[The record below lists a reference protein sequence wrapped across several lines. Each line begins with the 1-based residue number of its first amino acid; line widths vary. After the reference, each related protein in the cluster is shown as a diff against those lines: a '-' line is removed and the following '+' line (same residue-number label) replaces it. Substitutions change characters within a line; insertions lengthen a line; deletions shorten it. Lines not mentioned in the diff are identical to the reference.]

1 MKRHRRWFQ
10 YSLRSF
16 LILLTVSAV
25 WLGVVVHRAAEQREA
40 VKVIQAL
47 GGVVYY
53 DFQEKPNPHK
63 EARFMTYF
71 DSEAKP
77 DNATPF
83 RELLGN
89 DAFSEVVAVDLSYRN
104 VTDADLLW
112 LHRLRRL

>member
-1 MKRHRRWFQ
+1 
-10 YSLRSF
+10 
-16 LILLTVSAV
+16 
-25 WLGVVVHRAAEQREA
+25 
-40 VKVIQAL
+40 
-47 GGVVYY
+47 
-53 DFQEKPNPHK
+53 
-63 EARFMTYF
+63 MTYF

-112 LHRLRRL
+112 LHRLRRLKVLSLDCNLKITNGGLDHLKRLTTLVHLDLGYVHLSSVSRAKVAELAESLPNCTIFVRDWIQ